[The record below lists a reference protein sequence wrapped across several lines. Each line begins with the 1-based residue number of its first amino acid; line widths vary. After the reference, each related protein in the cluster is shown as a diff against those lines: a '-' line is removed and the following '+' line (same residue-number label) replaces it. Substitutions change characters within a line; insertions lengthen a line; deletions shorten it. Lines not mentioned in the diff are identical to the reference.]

1 MTDSEL
7 IIDLRGRRI
16 ETLNDFWDAVSEP
29 CGLPEWCGRNL
40 DAWSDT
46 INTRGI
52 SDVIDS
58 HDVLVMHVD
67 KRGLFDGSR
76 REGRALAEI
85 FEPPQN
91 RLVIHATG

>member
-1 MTDSEL
+1 MTDSAL
-7 IIDLRGRRI
+7 IVGLRGRQI
-16 ETLNDFWDAVSEP
+16 ETLDDFWDAVSGP

-58 HDVLVMHVD
+58 HDLLVVHVD
-67 KRGLFDGSR
+67 GRGLFDGSR
-76 REGRALAEI
+76 RAGRALAEV
-85 FEPPQN
+85 FDAPQN
-91 RLVIHATG
+91 RLIIHAAA